1 MGKLL
6 GPDGR
11 EVDSQGNAVAA
22 PGLDM
27 SNPVGSLDLLGA
39 VARANYIMAKQYAS
53 LAGVKG
59 ERHVKILAKDI
70 SGVASQGASVAE
82 FASNCISELAFS
94 LAEAEARIAVIMG
107 AMPEDKVQAAK
118 ELDMK
123 VAVEWENRRSL
134 FSGNVPILLRTKKRL
149 GPALAEAIA
158 GSAPTA
164 EDFAKQVEAAKAA
177 GLDVGGA
184 DAEAQKAEAE
194 AKDRYEAALKDGLG
208 EAEAREIGW
217 PSVKEH
223 PVEAAKDPAAEP
235 AAQQIQTL
243 EDAEMHGGPPKEV
256 VGSPAP

>member
-6 GPDGR
+6 GPDGK
-11 EVDSQGNAVAA
+11 EVDSKGNAIHA

-27 SNPVGSLDLLGA
+27 SDPVGSLDLLGA

-94 LAEAEARIAVIMG
+94 LAEAEARIAVLMG
-107 AMPEDKVQAAK
+107 VVPEEKVQEAK
-118 ELDMK
+118 DLDMK

-134 FSGNVPILLRTKKRL
+134 FSGNVPIMLRTRKRL

-158 GSAPTA
+158 GSAPTE
-164 EDFAKQVEAAKAA
+164 EDFKKQVEAAKAA
-177 GLDVGGA
+177 GLDVGGPDA
-184 DAEAQKAEAE
+184 DAQKAELE
-194 AKDRYEAALKDGLG
+194 AKDRYEAALRDGLG

-217 PSVKEH
+217 PAVKEPLQALAKEPDAMP
-223 PVEAAKDPAAEP
+223 PVEDIEKALTPAEVSPAA
-235 AAQQIQTL
+235 AAGAQ
-243 EDAEMHGGPPKEV
+243 
-256 VGSPAP
+256 S